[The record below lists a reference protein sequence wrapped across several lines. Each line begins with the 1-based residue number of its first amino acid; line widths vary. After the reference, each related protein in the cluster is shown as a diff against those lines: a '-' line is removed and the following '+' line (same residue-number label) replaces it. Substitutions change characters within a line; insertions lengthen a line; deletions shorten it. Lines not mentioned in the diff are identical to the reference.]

1 MLESRKNPLS
11 SNNVHLDT
19 VVLIELLVTVQAP
32 AKEAKA
38 AEPPKQEEP
47 KFQAFTGKKYS
58 LKGWLSSDLH
68 ALFKSL
74 RMHRL
79 YLE

>member
-11 SNNVHLDT
+11 SNNVL
-19 VVLIELLVTVQAP
+19 VLIELLVTVQAP

-58 LKGWLSSDLH
+58 LKG
-68 ALFKSL
+68 
-74 RMHRL
+74 
-79 YLE
+79 